1 MSTEQS
7 RTIKFWID
15 ELVFSD
21 QKGTEKRN
29 DSFSDGIIFC
39 RKVNFD
45 RGKVGIK
52 FECNE
57 VYNVLC

>member
-1 MSTEQS
+1 MSVEQS

-29 DSFSDGIIFC
+29 DSFSDGTIFC
-39 RKVNFD
+39 RKVYSYYCKD
-45 RGKVGIK
+45 GMK

-57 VYNVLC
+57 VYNVLF

>member
-45 RGKVGIK
+45 
-52 FECNE
+52 
-57 VYNVLC
+57 